1 MAFIVFEGMAIF
13 LLVLLIPV
21 LYTHV
26 PLACSNRTAIE
37 NNYANMDNPYD
48 LGLRQANLEQILG
61 VFGYDW
67 FIPMKPLNP
76 QTDGI
81 SFLRKD
87 DPASSMDTSI
97 DKTDML
103 QAESLWRMRYQ
114 IRKETPSDPEFGPLR
129 SISRWLTGEGDAGDD
144 DGSPMSPANHQV
156 TAGCGPWRRKR
167 SLDHVDS
174 PGDSS
179 RDLLISW
186 LEVTIRPLKG
196 HLTIPKRSPAELPGR
211 CNASF
216 ISFHPERIL
225 TFLLA
230 NSWTSQRLWWHYQ
243 YIHLYWGLPKTLERE
258 REWEN
263 DSRYLLRDPWLTFM
277 IHCYSVVGQDPLHH
291 CILLEY
297 NILNIS

>member
-37 NNYANMDNPYD
+37 NNYANTDNPYD

-87 DPASSMDTSI
+87 DPAGSMDTSI

-114 IRKETPSDPEFGPLR
+114 IQNSTPDPEFGPLR

-144 DGSPMSPANHQV
+144 DGSPVSPANHQV
-156 TAGCGPWRRKR
+156 TAGCGPWRPWKTVVGSCWFTRWFKPWPF
-167 SLDHVDS
+167 DFPVGGHDS
-174 PGDSS
+174 
-179 RDLLISW
+179 
-186 LEVTIRPLKG
+186 PLKG
-196 HLTIPKRSPAELPGR
+196 SLNHPNKVTKNCQAGAMHRSSRFTLRGSWRFCWLILGNRKDYGDTIAI
-211 CNASF
+211 F
-216 ISFHPERIL
+216 I
-225 TFLLA
+225 
-230 NSWTSQRLWWHYQ
+230 
-243 YIHLYWGLPKTLERE
+243 YIGACLKPWRE
-258 REWEN
+258 RE
-263 DSRYLLRDPWLTFM
+263 SGKM
-277 IHCYSVVGQDPLHH
+277 IVAIY
-291 CILLEY
+291 
-297 NILNIS
+297 